1 MKHKNPGAPL
11 HFLRFGTPRSS
22 EAKRPTINTKER
34 GVDLTKNHNNNR
46 SVLGMT
52 DEIKDPQN
60 FCSDSSVGRA
70 DDL

>member
-1 MKHKNPGAPL
+1 M
-11 HFLRFGTPRSS
+11 
-22 EAKRPTINTKER
+22 
-34 GVDLTKNHNNNR
+34 DLTKNHNKNI
-46 SVLGMT
+46 SVLGTT

>member
-11 HFLRFGTPRSS
+11 HFLRFGTPGSS
-22 EAKRPTINTKER
+22 EGKRPTINKGER
-34 GVDLTKNHNNNR
+34 GGPHKKPHNKDA
-46 SVLGMT
+46 VLGKT
-52 DEIKDPQN
+52 VEIKDPQN